1 MQAMMMTNR
10 TVDTMNAAA
19 ARWDWIRR
27 INHALL
33 AVSVVFQ
40 VFSSEWMTKPWRE
53 GPADTTGRLLFT
65 LHEWAGLVAAIAAA
79 AIFWRLLR
87 RKELPRTDAAG
98 RTALCAECRTL
109 LLNLVSLRMPHADS
123 TATLARAVQVLGL
136 LLTGWFVATGA
147 AIWLVG
153 AATETAH
160 TIGGIHELG
169 APLLYAYLGGHIGMA
184 VLHRL
189 SDRG

>member
-1 MQAMMMTNR
+1 
-10 TVDTMNAAA
+10 MNAPAVKTA
-19 ARWDWIRR
+19 PTDTPTARWNWVRR
-27 INHALL
+27 INHAVL
-33 AVSVVFQ
+33 AAAIIFQ

-79 AIFWRLLR
+79 VIVWRLLR
-87 RKELPRTDAAG
+87 RKELPRADAAG
-98 RTALCAECRTL
+98 RAALLSECRAL
-109 LLNLVSLRMPHADS
+109 VLDLVSLRMPHADS

-136 LLTGWFVATGA
+136 LLTGWFIATGA

-153 AATETAH
+153 AASETAH
-160 TIGGIHELG
+160 TIGSIHELG
-169 APLLYAYLGGHIGMA
+169 APLLYVYLAGHIGMA

-189 SDRG
+189 FDRR